1 MESPHDKIFERFTTG
16 ITWHFHC
23 TPPLTTT
30 HDVIRC
36 AKMEHLVFIKIP
48 DAGSVLA
55 VLAGWLRPG
64 SNRNGIEHPKGQTS
78 VTADGTS
85 PRSELMA
92 ALATC
97 RSAFLGIGLFSG
109 MSNILMLTGSFY
121 MLEVY
126 DRVLTSRSIPT
137 LVAISILAGVLFV
150 AQGLIDLIRGRLL
163 VRMGVS
169 LDEALSARVYNA
181 VVRLPLK
188 TGQRGDG
195 VQPLR
200 DLESIRAFLSSFGP
214 TALFDMPWMP
224 LYLVIIFAFHPILGV
239 TALAGA
245 VLLIALTALTEMLTR
260 APTRAATRSSM
271 TRNELAEASRRNSEV
286 LIAMGFAGRME
297 TRWRMANQ
305 AYMTHQ
311 QRVSDMGGGIGA
323 FSKVLRM
330 MLQSAMLGLGAYLVL
345 RQEASAGIIIAG
357 SILSARALAPADLA
371 IANWKGFVMARQSWQ
386 RLDQL
391 LKLLPEQSAPMALPT
406 PKSCVTV
413 EGASVAPPGATRT
426 VVQDVS
432 FELKGGQGL
441 GIIGPSASGK
451 SSLARMLVGVWQ
463 PARGNVRID
472 GAALDQWL
480 SEALGRHI
488 GYLPQDVVLFTGTV
502 AENISR
508 FDPQPDPEAILAAAR
523 AAGVHEL
530 IVALAN
536 GYETQIGERGSALSA
551 GQQQRL
557 ALARALYGDPFLV
570 VLDEPNSNLD
580 AEGEAALTQAILGV
594 RGRGGIVVVIAHRSS
609 AIAGVDTLLVMSQ
622 GRTQAFGRKD
632 EVLARM
638 VRPAAPPIPFKN
650 VSEAGR

>member
-1 MESPHDKIFERFTTG
+1 
-16 ITWHFHC
+16 
-23 TPPLTTT
+23 
-30 HDVIRC
+30 
-36 AKMEHLVFIKIP
+36 
-48 DAGSVLA
+48 
-55 VLAGWLRPG
+55 
-64 SNRNGIEHPKGQTS
+64 
-78 VTADGTS
+78 
-85 PRSELMA
+85 
-92 ALATC
+92 
-97 RSAFLGIGLFSG
+97 
-109 MSNILMLTGSFY
+109 
-121 MLEVY
+121 
-126 DRVLTSRSIPT
+126 
-137 LVAISILAGVLFV
+137 
-150 AQGLIDLIRGRLL
+150 
-163 VRMGVS
+163 
-169 LDEALSARVYNA
+169 
-181 VVRLPLK
+181 
-188 TGQRGDG
+188 
-195 VQPLR
+195 
-200 DLESIRAFLSSFGP
+200 
-214 TALFDMPWMP
+214 
-224 LYLVIIFAFHPILGV
+224 
-239 TALAGA
+239 
-245 VLLIALTALTEMLTR
+245 
-260 APTRAATRSSM
+260 
-271 TRNELAEASRRNSEV
+271 
-286 LIAMGFAGRME
+286 
-297 TRWRMANQ
+297 
-305 AYMTHQ
+305 
-311 QRVSDMGGGIGA
+311 
-323 FSKVLRM
+323 
-330 MLQSAMLGLGAYLVL
+330 
-345 RQEASAGIIIAG
+345 
-357 SILSARALAPADLA
+357 LAPADLA